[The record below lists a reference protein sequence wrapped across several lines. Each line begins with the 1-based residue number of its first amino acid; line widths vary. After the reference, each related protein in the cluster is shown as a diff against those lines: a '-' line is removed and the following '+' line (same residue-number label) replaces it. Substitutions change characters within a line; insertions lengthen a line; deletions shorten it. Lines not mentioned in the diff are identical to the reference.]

1 MENNKK
7 GKLIV
12 FTGPSAVGK
21 ATVEQYLFNNPKL
34 KIGFSVSATT
44 RAPRENEINGKHYFF
59 LSNKEF
65 ENKIASNDF
74 IEWNEH
80 FQNKY
85 GTLKSEVNRILEEGK
100 NAFLEL
106 EPYGT
111 MNVVKHYSE
120 NLSDL
125 ITIFLAPPSIEVLE
139 ERMRA
144 RGTETEEQIQVRLAR
159 AEEELSYTPKF
170 NHVVINDAPKR
181 AAEEIAEIILRR
193 G

>member
-1 MENNKK
+1 MKK

-21 ATVEQYLFNNPKL
+21 ATVEQHLFDNPEL

-44 RAPRENEINGKHYFF
+44 RAPREGEVDGKHYFF
-59 LSNKEF
+59 LSKEEF
-65 ENKIASNDF
+65 EEKITSNDF

-111 MNVVKHYSE
+111 MNVVKHYAD
-120 NLSDL
+120 NQSDL

-139 ERMRA
+139 ERMRS
-144 RGTETEEQIQVRLAR
+144 RGTETEEQIRVRLAR
-159 AEEELSYTPKF
+159 AEEEISFAPKF
-170 NHVVINDAPKR
+170 NHVVINDDPKR
-181 AAEEIAEIILRR
+181 AADEIAELILRR